1 MDLASLPYQTYVTEL
16 NILNLPQNLLK
27 AYIMRKTVFYVILI
41 AAAVPSFSFAL
52 EPLEAVRQN
61 VEKGIRVLEDP
72 QYEDASRK
80 QEQLQILWEIMQQI
94 YDFEEFSRKVLGS
107 SWYKFS
113 QPQRTEF
120 VNVFSKFLSKFY
132 LGKLQDRYSGQKVN
146 YIGQKMI
153 SDSRALVE
161 VEVTWSKMKVPVT
174 LRVTNR
180 SGKWKVYDL
189 SAVGI
194 NAVSNYRAQFKSM
207 LEKESPRQII
217 ARLKEK
223 IAELDAKT

>member
-1 MDLASLPYQTYVTEL
+1 
-16 NILNLPQNLLK
+16 
-27 AYIMRKTVFYVILI
+27 MRKTVFYVILI
-41 AAAVPSFSFAL
+41 AAVAPSFSFAL

-72 QYEDASRK
+72 RYEDASHK
-80 QEQLQILWEIMQQI
+80 QEQLQILREIMQQT

-120 VNVFSKFLSKFY
+120 VNVFSEFLKKFY

-146 YIGQKMI
+146 FLKQQMI
-153 SDSRALVE
+153 SNSRALVE
-161 VEVTWSKMKVPVT
+161 IEVTWKKLNVPLT
-174 LRVTNR
+174 LRMTNR

-189 SAVGI
+189 SALGI

-207 LEKESPRQII
+207 LDKESPQQII

-223 IAELDAKT
+223 IAELDTKT